1 MATPDMQKSM
11 RMQYQ
16 IRENAKQQNDTMMS
30 FASWQKDIG
39 EKDRQQREKSAAP
52 LPPVRGGA
60 RVGVRN
66 SAAGAAEGA
75 SAHVAAASAGGAA
88 AAPRKPAAAARARP
102 RKPAK
107 RAAPGESAAKHT
119 YDKGY
124 KKWEDFDIDKAL
136 EEAEGDDDDGG
147 EEADAAADD
156 DASEEESEEEAEEL
170 AAPAQPL
177 EAPRDAE
184 LAQRELGNKK
194 FAAGDYD
201 GAIRCYTL
209 CLGLKKHNHV
219 AFSNRAMAYLKQ
231 KEYHNAEADCSVA
244 LSIDASHVK
253 SLQRRATA
261 RHALGKHRAA
271 FVDASAALDL
281 APGTKALATQKAA
294 ILAALREAAKNAP
307 FSASVPVTHND

>member
-88 AAPRKPAAAARARP
+88 SAPLKPAARAARSQR
-102 RKPAK
+102 

-136 EEAEGDDDDGG
+136 EEAEGDDDDDGEGRTPRRTTASGG
-147 EEADAAADD
+147 
-156 DASEEESEEEAEEL
+156 
-170 AAPAQPL
+170 
-177 EAPRDAE
+177 

-307 FSASVPVTHND
+307 FSASVPVTHSD